1 MEDYLQ
7 YMKTLRCQMND
18 VEDQAAKISVE
29 EQMQITT
36 IQSLESDLTS
46 AKSIDQKLKEETEQ
60 MMTAKG
66 EICSQ
71 ILDKQRKV
79 ASLESDCRTLT
90 QNLELVHQERVS
102 LLAKLVEKS
111 SYYAKVAED
120 IDVKFQQLQGWHNC
134 RIPSPDT
141 EVHDSVKETFDEEKV
156 AAGARGKLSNH
167 LLTENVNNG
176 ASKELMFRVDSAT
189 AKLDKIKR
197 TKAKIAAENSAM
209 KQQIERTKSQSNEFQ
224 VQDFVLIVLGCS

>member
-1 MEDYLQ
+1 MCTYSLKMEDYLQ

-46 AKSIDQKLKEETEQ
+46 AKSEDQKLKEETEQ

-66 EICSQ
+66 KICSQ

-111 SYYAKVAED
+111 TYYAKVAED

-134 RIPSPDT
+134 RVPSPDT

-197 TKAKIAAENSAM
+197 TKAKIAAENSAV
-209 KQQIERTKSQSNEFQ
+209 K
-224 VQDFVLIVLGCS
+224 